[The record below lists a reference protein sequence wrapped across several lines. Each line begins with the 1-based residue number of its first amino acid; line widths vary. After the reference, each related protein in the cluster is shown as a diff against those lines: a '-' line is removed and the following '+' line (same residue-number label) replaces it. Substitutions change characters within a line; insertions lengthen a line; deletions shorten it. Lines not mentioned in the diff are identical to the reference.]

1 MERLR
6 LRLRAATSPLHERV
20 DAAFSSFELGSLD
33 GYRAFL
39 RAHAQVL
46 VPLEIELE
54 ASGIETLLVDWPQR
68 SRRRQLLA
76 DLAELDDSAPW
87 PESSATP
94 QEPGWCWGAVYVIE
108 GSRLG
113 GRVLAKRVAEANP
126 NAPLRYLGFSDAMP
140 SWPAFIDQL
149 DRQAAAYP
157 WNDVLAGACEVFERF
172 VHAAQT
178 QRR

>member
-1 MERLR
+1 MDRLR
-6 LRLRAATSPLHERV
+6 LRLRTATAPLHERV
-20 DAAFSSFELGSLD
+20 DAAFSSFDLGSLE

-46 VPLEIELE
+46 RPLEFELE
-54 ASGIETLLVDWPQR
+54 ASGIETMLADWPWR
-68 SRRRQLLA
+68 SRRRQLQA
-76 DLAELDDSAPW
+76 DLIELGDSAPC
-87 PESSATP
+87 PRASAAP
-94 QEPGWCWGAVYVIE
+94 HGPGWCWGAVYVIE

-126 NAPLRYLGFSDAMP
+126 HAPLRYLAFSDAAP

-149 DRQAAAYP
+149 DLHAAACP

-172 VHAAQT
+172 VQAAQT
-178 QRR
+178 QR